1 LLAFSDT
8 HQRSEMNPEI
18 VRALGWGLVTA
29 SAQAAALGCLVLAV
43 RSVLRGHL
51 SPDWRLA
58 LGSLVLV
65 RLFWPWQVSTPV
77 SLFNVTAPLMAPVSA
92 WSLPLDGWNL
102 IGSVWCAGVAI
113 RVAAALRDGLRVR
126 RWIAQSRPVD
136 DRLSGIWSRVVDGG
150 PRLGRR
156 VPIRQSS
163 AVEGPCVAGVFRPCL
178 LLPDGW
184 ADHLSEAEIR
194 LVLLHEAA
202 HLRRGDPLWNALLE
216 SLHALHWFNPV
227 VTRILMRLREDREEA
242 CDLHALSTPEV
253 DRLQYGRVLLK
264 CLERP
269 TAVAVPVAVCGWR
282 GRTTA
287 APRSL
292 AHRVEAIARFCP
304 SRRTWLAGACTVL
317 AVALLG
323 LTDHEPLPPH
333 PVWRLQ
339 PGTVPGFLPF
349 PAVPP
354 SA

>member
-1 LLAFSDT
+1 
-8 HQRSEMNPEI
+8 MNPEI

-333 PVWRLQ
+333 RVWRLQ

>member
-1 LLAFSDT
+1 
-8 HQRSEMNPEI
+8 MNPEI

-65 RLFWPWQVSTPV
+65 RLFWPWQVATPV
-77 SLFNVTAPLMAPVSA
+77 SLFNVTAPLMASVSA

-150 PRLGRR
+150 PRLRRR

-333 PVWRLQ
+333 RVWRLQ

>member
-1 LLAFSDT
+1 
-8 HQRSEMNPEI
+8 MNPEI

-77 SLFNVTAPLMAPVSA
+77 SLFNVTAPLMPSVSP
-92 WSLPLDGWNL
+92 WSLPLDGWHL
-102 IGSVWCAGVAI
+102 IGCVWGAGVAV
-113 RVAAALRDGLRVR
+113 RVAMALRDALRVR

-150 PRLGRR
+150 PLLLRR
-156 VPIRQSS
+156 VPIRQSA
-163 AVEGPCVAGVFRPCL
+163 AVSGPCVAGVFRPCL
-178 LLPDGW
+178 LLPGDW
-184 ADHLSEAEIR
+184 ADGLSEAEIR

-202 HLRRGDPLWNALLE
+202 HLRRGDPVWNALLE
-216 SLHALHWFNPV
+216 GLHALHWFNPV
-227 VTRILMRLREDREEA
+227 VTRILVCLREDREEA
-242 CDLHALSTPEV
+242 CDLHALSTPQV

-269 TAVAVPVAVCGWR
+269 PAAVAPVAVCGWL
-282 GRTTA
+282 GRTHA

-292 AHRVEAIARFCP
+292 THRVEAIARFCP

-323 LTDHEPLPPH
+323 LTDHEPLPPRR
-333 PVWRLQ
+333 VWTLQ
-339 PGTVPGFLPF
+339 PGAVLGLLPLRS
-349 PAVPP
+349 VPP

>member
-1 LLAFSDT
+1 
-8 HQRSEMNPEI
+8 
-18 VRALGWGLVTA
+18 
-29 SAQAAALGCLVLAV
+29 
-43 RSVLRGHL
+43 
-51 SPDWRLA
+51 
-58 LGSLVLV
+58 
-65 RLFWPWQVSTPV
+65 
-77 SLFNVTAPLMAPVSA
+77 
-92 WSLPLDGWNL
+92 
-102 IGSVWCAGVAI
+102 
-113 RVAAALRDGLRVR
+113 
-126 RWIAQSRPVD
+126 
-136 DRLSGIWSRVVDGG
+136 
-150 PRLGRR
+150 
-156 VPIRQSS
+156 
-163 AVEGPCVAGVFRPCL
+163 VAGVFRPCL

-333 PVWRLQ
+333 RVWRLQ